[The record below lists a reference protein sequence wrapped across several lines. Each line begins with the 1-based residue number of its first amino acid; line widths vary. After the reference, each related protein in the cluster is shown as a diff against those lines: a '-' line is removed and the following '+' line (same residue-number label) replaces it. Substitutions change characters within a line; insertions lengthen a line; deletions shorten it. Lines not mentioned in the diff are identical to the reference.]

1 MDEWVWYR
9 VTQLLLCFEDAPLS
23 RGFLE
28 ASRQTPSPQKEF
40 LISTA
45 AHSAPPL
52 TFTNDFRIVCE
63 QYSWLACECDMIDI
77 QTTEN
82 PISPI
87 MAERYMS
94 SQYKVTLRLHI
105 YRLFPN
111 EKKIFQWI
119 YLSTFTFCPNFW
131 VNRGLA
137 RWRFWPPVSLV
148 PCSVLLLPTHHCLRI
163 LFFSN
168 PEKSDTSSLPLWA
181 SPKCDTVISFSET
194 SSARGVQTSHRALHS
209 AVHSAQWDVCLGDD
223 SSFVQSVRFFG
234 SKVRPNGHYW
244 PFVLFSQSSQGC
256 HGLGP
261 SSMNRGERKM
271 GSGRNRCREKYLLS
285 STIPQ
290 KGWKPQNMAWKK
302 TNINTVLLKIDWYW
316 I

>member
-1 MDEWVWYR
+1 MGVVQSNSITFVFWR
-9 VTQLLLCFEDAPLS
+9 CSTFE
-23 RGFLE
+23 RFLGGQ
-28 ASRQTPSPQKEF
+28 QTPSPQKEF

-94 SQYKVTLRLHI
+94 SQYKVTLMLHI

-148 PCSVLLLPTHHCLRI
+148 PCSVLLLLTHQ
-163 LFFSN
+163 N
-168 PEKSDTSSLPLWA
+168 
-181 SPKCDTVISFSET
+181 
-194 SSARGVQTSHRALHS
+194 
-209 AVHSAQWDVCLGDD
+209 
-223 SSFVQSVRFFG
+223 
-234 SKVRPNGHYW
+234 
-244 PFVLFSQSSQGC
+244 
-256 HGLGP
+256 P
-261 SSMNRGERKM
+261 SS
-271 GSGRNRCREKYLLS
+271 
-285 STIPQ
+285 P
-290 KGWKPQNMAWKK
+290 P
-302 TNINTVLLKIDWYW
+302 
-316 I
+316 

>member
-1 MDEWVWYR
+1 M
-9 VTQLLLCFEDAPLS
+9 
-23 RGFLE
+23 
-28 ASRQTPSPQKEF
+28 
-40 LISTA
+40 
-45 AHSAPPL
+45 
-52 TFTNDFRIVCE
+52 CE

-111 EKKIFQWI
+111 DKKIFQRI
-119 YLSTFTFCPNFW
+119 YMSTFAFCPNFW

-181 SPKCDTVISFSET
+181 SPKCDTVISFSNWNRNHHHILT
-194 SSARGVQTSHRALHS
+194 YQLPVQIKFS
-209 AVHSAQWDVCLGDD
+209 VCL
-223 SSFVQSVRFFG
+223 
-234 SKVRPNGHYW
+234 
-244 PFVLFSQSSQGC
+244 L
-256 HGLGP
+256 
-261 SSMNRGERKM
+261 
-271 GSGRNRCREKYLLS
+271 
-285 STIPQ
+285 I
-290 KGWKPQNMAWKK
+290 
-302 TNINTVLLKIDWYW
+302 TNTATPAC
-316 I
+316 

>member
-1 MDEWVWYR
+1 
-9 VTQLLLCFEDAPLS
+9 
-23 RGFLE
+23 
-28 ASRQTPSPQKEF
+28 
-40 LISTA
+40 
-45 AHSAPPL
+45 
-52 TFTNDFRIVCE
+52 
-63 QYSWLACECDMIDI
+63 
-77 QTTEN
+77 
-82 PISPI
+82 
-87 MAERYMS
+87 MS
-94 SQYKVTLRLHI
+94 SQYKVTLMLHI

-148 PCSVLLLPTHHCLRI
+148 PCSVLLLLTHQNPSSPPQTQEISSCSVLLLLTHHCLRI

-194 SSARGVQTSHRALHS
+194 SSARGVQTSHSALHS

-244 PFVLFSQSSQGC
+244 PFFLFSQSSRLSWAGSIFDEQ
-256 HGLGP
+256 
-261 SSMNRGERKM
+261 RRKKN
-271 GSGRNRCREKYLLS
+271 G
-285 STIPQ
+285 
-290 KGWKPQNMAWKK
+290 
-302 TNINTVLLKIDWYW
+302 
-316 I
+316 